1 MFNKTDV
8 LATIDTIVSTRL
20 FGDGTWLVDA
30 KPTANM
36 LSRTLE
42 ELGLTE
48 TLPDG
53 ITSRYTRLGKE
64 LDIDLQTVFMGLY
77 DVGDA
82 IMILEERNLLATNE
96 AETLFD
102 LWEKHEMQF
111 DRWLRARVQQA
122 YRDYHKVR
130 LVH

>member
-8 LATIDTIVSTRL
+8 LTTIDTIVSTRL

-30 KPTANM
+30 KPTANV
-36 LSRTLE
+36 LTRTLE

-53 ITSRYTRLGKE
+53 ITYRYTRLGKE
-64 LDIDLQTVFMGLY
+64 LDLDLQTVFMGLY

-82 IMILEERNLLATNE
+82 IIILEERNLLATNE
-96 AETLFD
+96 ADALFE
-102 LWEKHEMQF
+102 LWEKHETQF
-111 DRWLRARVQQA
+111 EHSLRVRVQQA

>member
-8 LATIDTIVSTRL
+8 LTTIDTIVSTRL

-30 KPTANM
+30 KPTANV
-36 LSRTLE
+36 LTRTLE

-53 ITSRYTRLGKE
+53 ITYRYTRLGKE
-64 LDIDLQTVFMGLY
+64 LDLDLQTVFMGLY

-96 AETLFD
+96 ADALFD

-122 YRDYHKVR
+122 YRDYHNVK